1 MRRGKT
7 RTLDCMT
14 VEIADAERFRT
25 MLEAELRRHG
35 RQPVELVIVDDVAA
49 WASSRQRNGKGNPPA
64 MAITDTAS
72 GAWGI
77 VLRRRID
84 ADWVSSIIGRIEFG
98 SNTNVRA
105 RRGCAGGR
113 SLAISSPTRST
124 TRLCLAGR
132 RLKRGAVLRRWG

>member
-1 MRRGKT
+1 
-7 RTLDCMT
+7 MT

-98 SNTNVRA
+98 SNTNVREELSTAEQFA
-105 RRGCAGGR
+105 RHLILHE
-113 SLAISSPTRST
+113 LAH
-124 TRLCLAGR
+124 LENN
-132 RLKRGAVLRRWG
+132 WGQERENDCDSWAFDRMRNNAI